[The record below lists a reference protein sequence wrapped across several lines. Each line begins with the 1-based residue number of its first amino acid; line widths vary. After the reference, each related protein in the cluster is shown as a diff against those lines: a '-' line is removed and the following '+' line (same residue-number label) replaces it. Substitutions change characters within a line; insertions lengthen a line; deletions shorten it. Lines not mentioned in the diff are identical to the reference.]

1 MQGYDLIQPRRV
13 LGVQLWGPSAFVL
26 KFERR
31 GLRFRAG
38 THVDVGLPGGLTR
51 PYSLFS
57 GEQDEVAEI
66 LVRHVPG
73 GAVSSRLARLKEG
86 DLVIV
91 KPPRGGFTLRHRQ
104 QEDRLV
110 LVATGTG
117 IAPFRSFVR
126 TVPALPYLLVHGV
139 RSLDEDFG
147 AAFGATQ
154 ERVLCLSSKEHCQP
168 FTAENFSQH
177 CRIVPGRVTQW
188 LDQADLDLERDR
200 FYLCG
205 NSAMLREAT
214 EVLTQRG
221 VSSERIHRENSAA

>member
-1 MQGYDLIQPRRV
+1 MQGYELIQPRRV
-13 LGVQLWGPSAFVL
+13 LGVQPWGPSAFVMR
-26 KFERR
+26 FERR

-57 GEQDEVAEI
+57 GEQDEIAEI
-66 LVRHVPG
+66 LVRLVPG

-86 DLVIV
+86 DLVLV
-91 KPPRGGFTLRHRQ
+91 KPPRGGFTLRHREQ
-104 QEDRLV
+104 KDRLV

-126 TVPALPYLLVHGV
+126 TVPELPYLLVHGV

-147 AAFGATQ
+147 ADFEANQ
-154 ERVLCLSSKEHCQP
+154 ERVLCLSSAEGRQP
-168 FTAENFSQH
+168 VATEKFSKH

-188 LDQADLDLERDR
+188 LDQAELHIDRDR

-214 EVLTQRG
+214 EILARRG
-221 VSSERIHRENSAA
+221 VPLERIHRENSAT